1 MLSSTFYG
9 VSLSLSSH
17 SQWFFHGL
25 ASVLTY
31 TACAIDGYPE
41 WRSKN
46 ISDSCMWLCLCVCAV
61 SVILCICIFVCIT
74 FVSLV
79 LSHATRTFQFLWSPS
94 SLVSESGCYFS
105 FFVSFALS
113 SGLQYFFISFC
124 LVIVMIFLF
133 RFLFV
138 QWKKAYP
145 REEDGNVKFRV
156 WWRLLSPLVNRIAC
170 LAAIRWN
177 MVLQLTKSLEIVII
191 VKIIFSFRFFL
202 FISLSPFRYVRILYA
217 FRTPEWWNYKIILY
231 FVLYDPYCYL
241 ISSTSTEKKIRYF
254 WNAQLCSS
262 GLWAESRQTIECK
275 NRENVNFSWII
286 RQNIYIHYK

>member
-156 WWRLLSPLVNRIAC
+156 WWRLLSPLVNRYC
-170 LAAIRWN
+170 VSSSYTVEYGAAAHKELGNCYYCENYI
-177 MVLQLTKSLEIVII
+177 
-191 VKIIFSFRFFL
+191 
-202 FISLSPFRYVRILYA
+202 FISIFPFHLPLSLSLCP
-217 FRTPEWWNYKIILY
+217 Y
-231 FVLYDPYCYL
+231 FVC
-241 ISSTSTEKKIRYF
+241 
-254 WNAQLCSS
+254 
-262 GLWAESRQTIECK
+262 
-275 NRENVNFSWII
+275 FS
-286 RQNIYIHYK
+286 NPGMMKL